1 MEREAT
7 EYEDIRTVTHR
18 DSQGGQFQAIHC
30 ISTGKSMVGFAGPLL
45 MVELTEA
52 EAVSIVD
59 EFAGEVA
66 VLFVEMRARLAEMRG
81 GQ

>member
-1 MEREAT
+1 MEREVT
-7 EYEDIRTVTHR
+7 SSPEFRTVTHT
-18 DSQGGQFQAIHC
+18 DSHWGRFAAIYC
-30 ISTGKSMVGFAGPLL
+30 SETGRSMIAFSSPLL

-52 EAVSIVD
+52 EAVAVVD

-66 VLFVEMRARLAEMRG
+66 VLFDAMRARLAEMRG